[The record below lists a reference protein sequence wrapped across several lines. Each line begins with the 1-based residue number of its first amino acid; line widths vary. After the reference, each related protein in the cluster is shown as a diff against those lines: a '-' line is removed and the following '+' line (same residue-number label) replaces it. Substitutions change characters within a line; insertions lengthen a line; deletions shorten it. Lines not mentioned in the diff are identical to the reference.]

1 MSDLDTAMYTHM
13 EYITFVEQ
21 RPFSYVDFLEFT
33 VDGKVYSISHGTFRN
48 KISELMKKDKVQ
60 RVYNSKISFYTLKGH
75 NFGKGISMTR
85 THMGIPSVIPV
96 TGSMRSSMEE
106 LLDYLKTIP
115 IEQASVHDIH
125 YKFKVPDIYTIFA
138 SSLKYKHSMNPVSK
152 DILLT
157 PDIIDGL
164 KITTIIHRTDTV
176 TVTIACSKTPI
187 PINETG
193 ILTASCALT
202 RVEERLSSKLDE
214 CGNTLPG
221 GYERIPIPDNRRWTV
236 TMWHFGK
243 DRKFEYKSGF
253 SLTWGY
259 GRLVLRSYTKTI
271 NNGKV
276 VRNEKQEYPNKTH
289 QEAFKVKL
297 DNNHRATEII
307 ENK

>member
-1 MSDLDTAMYTHM
+1 LTELDDAIMARIREIVFTEHRPFCYKDF
-13 EYITFVEQ
+13 ETFVIN
-21 RPFSYVDFLEFT
+21 
-33 VDGKVYSISHGTFRN
+33 GKTYHVAHGTFRN
-48 KISELMKKDKVQ
+48 KISKLLKDGKIELEF
-60 RVYNSKISFYTLKGH
+60 NSKICFYTLKGIH
-75 NFGKGISMTR
+75 FGNRMTR
-85 THMGIPSVIPV
+85 NHMGIPSVIPV
-96 TGSMRSSMEE
+96 TGCMRSSMEE

-125 YKFKVPDIYTIFA
+125 YKFTVPDIYTIFA
-138 SSLKYKHSMNPVSK
+138 SSLKYKHSINPVSK

-176 TVTIACSKTPI
+176 TVTIACSKTPL
-187 PINETG
+187 PINEAG

-243 DRKFEYKSGF
+243 DRKFEYKNGF

-259 GRLVLRSYTKTI
+259 GRLVLRSYTKAI

-276 VRNEKQEYPNKTH
+276 VRDEKQEYPNKTH
-289 QEAFKVKL
+289 QDAFKVKI
-297 DNNHRATEII
+297 R
-307 ENK
+307 